1 MIQQVSPMK
10 QTKKLRFSLMLAISS
25 LAAGCGGGGDNEAGS
40 PTVFSV
46 VPTTV
51 SFKAPVGTP
60 AGVCLGGGTQTVF
73 IYGGAA
79 PYKIDNTS
87 PDAVNVDKTEVG
99 ERGGS
104 FTITVRGGCLTTV
117 PIVVVDKLNKI
128 VTFTINNGPAG
139 A

>member
-1 MIQQVSPMK
+1 MK
-10 QTKKLRFSLMLAISS
+10 QMKHSRITPLIAVVSLL
-25 LAAGCGGGGDNEAGS
+25 AGCGGGGDDEAGS
-40 PTVFSV
+40 PTTFSV

-60 AGVCLGGGTQTVF
+60 VGVCPGGGAQTVF

-87 PDAVNVDKTEVG
+87 PDAVAVDKTEVG

-104 FTITVRGGCLTTV
+104 FTVTVLGGCLTNV

-139 A
+139 AATP